1 MKIIYREKLQN
12 KRYLDDVLALLTES
26 DQDFVPPL
34 SSRSSTTQSYFE
46 AGATQGSSVAAYF
59 EKLRK
64 QPIFLALQDGKVVG
78 FLSII
83 KRYTYPGIA
92 FEKKYA
98 DNVYVST
105 VVVSKAHRGCGIAV
119 QMYRALLTKFS
130 TKYILT
136 RTWSTNE
143 HHIKILRSYRFDK
156 FEVRPN
162 DRGHGIDTVYFCRAP
177 IKKSFWGII
186 NQYHLFGNL
195 IFMLFLFVFTVIA
208 VLTWLTSPN
217 AIVNELGIAFA
228 TSLMASFFC
237 LISDTIVKYRDSK
250 NDEYVSSLKGF
261 GIESLHFHKDILLEG
276 LIPKS
281 NHELWISGY
290 RLIMTSRG
298 DFLNA
303 IETACKRNRG
313 YQVRVLL
320 IPYWT
325 ESFAKIYGTERVCDN
340 YALVFDLLQRC
351 RKEYGT
357 DAEVRFA
364 DKPIFSDTYKV
375 DDRIITGPYLHC
387 KDKGGMNRKL
397 TAKDFF
403 SLDIIDENKELH
415 RLMLEDF
422 LSVWDSAK
430 TKLDWDAY
438 TGVADDIPKAQIPV
452 ETGRVLTTV

>member
-1 MKIIYREKLQN
+1 MKIIYREKLKN
-12 KRYLDDVLALLTES
+12 KRQLEEVYALLAES
-26 DQDFVPPL
+26 DQDFVPL
-34 SSRSSTTQSYFE
+34 SSRTSTTQSYFE
-46 AGATQGSSVAAYF
+46 EDAVKGSSVREYF
-59 EKLRK
+59 EKLKK

-78 FLSII
+78 FISLI

-105 VVVSKAHRGCGIAV
+105 IVVAKACRGCGYAV
-119 QMYRALLTKFS
+119 LLYRALLQKFS

-177 IKKSFWGII
+177 IKKSFWNII
-186 NQYHLFGNL
+186 NQYHLVGNL
-195 IFMLFLFVFTVIA
+195 IFMFFLFVFTVIA

-217 AIVNELGIAFA
+217 AILNELGIAFA

-261 GIESLHFHKDILLEG
+261 GIESLHFHKDVLLEG

-281 NHELWISGY
+281 NRELWISGY

-303 IETACKRNRG
+303 IESACKRNRG
-313 YQVRVLL
+313 YQVRLLL

-325 ESFAKIYGTERVCDN
+325 ESFEKIYGQERVCDN
-340 YALVFDLLQRC
+340 YALVFDLLKRC
-351 RKEYGT
+351 RAEYGT
-357 DAEVRFA
+357 EAEVRFA
-364 DKPIFSDTYKV
+364 EKPIFSDTYKV

-387 KDKGGMNRKL
+387 KDKGPTNRKI

-403 SLDIIDENKELH
+403 SLDIIDESKELH

-438 TGVADDIPKAQIPV
+438 TGVPEEIPNAQVPIQKDSAPNPA
-452 ETGRVLTTV
+452 